1 MLSKNQMSMF
11 LKTQMLCI
19 IVNGA
24 LMPCFRS
31 LVFGFKVRLKVKE
44 IDIWNL
50 SNAILSKFNFLTALN
65 NKIKLLFQQ
74 SKNADLSN
82 REVWTQRQH

>member
-1 MLSKNQMSMF
+1 MV
-11 LKTQMLCI
+11 
-19 IVNGA
+19 IVIVIA

-31 LVFGFKVRLKVKE
+31 LVLGFKVRLKVKE

-50 SNAILSKFNFLTALN
+50 SNPILSKFNFLTALN